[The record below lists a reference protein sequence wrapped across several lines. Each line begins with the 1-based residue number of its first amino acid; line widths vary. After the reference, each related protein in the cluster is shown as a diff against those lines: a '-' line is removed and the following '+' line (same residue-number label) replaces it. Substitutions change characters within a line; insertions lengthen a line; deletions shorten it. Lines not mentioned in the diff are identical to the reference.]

1 MIPLQFAPVYPRFL
15 VNEPRLTHDGFDWP
29 EFAYSQAQKDD
40 RSFYLQCI
48 IELAPAKGENGRIYS
63 EILARDDQEERY
75 WWFAAVGH
83 LDIMR
88 ALQTK
93 PQGNAI
99 SSGLS

>member
-1 MIPLQFAPVYPRFL
+1 MTGSTGQC
-15 VNEPRLTHDGFDWP
+15 T
-29 EFAYSQAQKDD
+29 YSQAQKDD

-63 EILARDDQEERY
+63 EVLARDDQEERY

-99 SSGLS
+99 SSGLSLLFLGAWELSPYRTVVTAR